1 MKTSEISI
9 SKNRAAVELNGR
21 TIQFVAWDME
31 EKDHEDFKLQLVA
44 AFAFCG
50 NLTAIEK
57 HMRLNGFDFEL
68 EDIN

>member
-9 SKNRAAVELNGR
+9 SKDRVAVELNGR
-21 TIQFVAWDME
+21 TIQFVAWDLE

-50 NLTAIEK
+50 NFKSIEK
-57 HMRLNGFDFEL
+57 HMRINGFEVEL